1 MFYYKDKDKKFSCKE
16 IVLSS
21 LLVNSYLMVLY
32 T

>member
-1 MFYYKDKDKKFSCKE
+1 MFYYKDKDKFSCKE